1 MAMATARTTSGPPF
15 PLNELTT
22 APWREQAL
30 TKIGEQ
36 RFVLEWMSQAAGA
49 QAISDE
55 IRSTIH
61 DHWDAAEAAAKRRSR
76 RGASVERVTSH
87 LNAVDAD
94 LLRLAPP
101 SYIFGQIPALLERVR
116 KCLPEDD
123 TRRTRLEQLA
133 AQPNLTN
140 LSDFDRDLV
149 VAARHAAAAEARREV
164 TRLRSFRNVLLIT
177 AAVLAI
183 AVTAVAVFA
192 FVWPDKVPMCFSP
205 NGSTVC
211 TTSTTA
217 IPGASTDSGAA
228 GQPSTISPARIDAA
242 MRSAASGWDIAVVLA
257 VGLLAAALAAA
268 AALRRIRGTSTPFGL
283 PVALALLKLPTG
295 ALTAVLGLIL
305 MRGEFVPGLSAL
317 DSSGQIVSW
326 AVVLGYSQQLLTRF
340 VDQRAQTVLDNFG
353 RTVAERQEAEKAINP
368 TPATVPV

>member
-1 MAMATARTTSGPPF
+1 MFTASARTTSGPPF
-15 PLNELTT
+15 PLHDLTS

-36 RFVLEWMSQAAGA
+36 RFLLEWMSQKQDAHP
-49 QAISDE
+49 ISDE
-55 IRSTIH
+55 IRRTIH
-61 DHWDAAEAAAKRRSR
+61 DHWAAAEAAAKRRSR

-94 LLRLAPP
+94 LLRLAPS
-101 SYIFGQIPALLERVR
+101 SYVFGQLPALLERVK
-116 KCLPEDD
+116 KCMPDD
-123 TRRTRLEQLA
+123 DLRRIRLEELA
-133 AQPNLTN
+133 KPTTTA
-140 LSDFDRDLV
+140 LSERDRDLI
-149 VAARHAAAAEARREV
+149 VAARHAVAAEGRHEV
-164 TRLRSFRNVLLIT
+164 TRLRSFRNVLLVT

-183 AVTAVAVFA
+183 GVSAITAFA
-192 FVWPDKVPMCFSP
+192 FAWPDMVPVCFSP
-205 NGSTVC
+205 EGSIVC
-211 TTSTTA
+211 TTSTA
-217 IPGASTDSGAA
+217 PIPGAGAGTGAA
-228 GQPSTISPARIDAA
+228 GQPSAISPSRIDDT
-242 MRSAASGWDIAVVLA
+242 MRSAASGWDVAVVMG

-268 AALRRIRGTSTPFGL
+268 ASLRRIRGTSTPFGL

-295 ALTAVLGLIL
+295 ALTAILGLIL

-353 RTVAERQEAEKAINP
+353 RPAVEQREAQKALD
-368 TPATVPV
+368 PAPVTA